1 MQRRASL
8 IALAAA
14 AAALPHALRAQTR
27 AKLWRIGLLSTG
39 AAPKPGQTSA
49 AHAMAVELRA
59 LGHLPGQHFEFVER
73 YADNDAQRLPALA
86 DELLRAKVD
95 LIVTMLTPAAL
106 AAQRATR
113 SIPIVMAAAGDPV
126 GSGLITS
133 LARPGGNITGL
144 AALGPELAGKCLDLL
159 RELRPTTKRVA
170 LLLNASDSFTP
181 TLLRGLSEAGATLG
195 LELRSAQVQGPG
207 DYAAA
212 FAAWGAQRVD
222 AVFVQPTLAFAP
234 ALALALQQRLP
245 SVSLVRGFVEAGG
258 LLAYSPNF
266 TERNR
271 QAARY
276 IDKIMRGAQPADLPV
291 QQPTVFD
298 LLVNAKTA
306 AALGIKVPA
315 ALLARA
321 DEVIT

>member
-27 AKLWRIGLLSTG
+27 AKPWRIGLLSTG

-49 AHAMAVELRA
+49 AQAIAGELRA
-59 LGHLPGQHFEFVER
+59 LGQVPGQHFEFIER

-95 LIVTMLTPAAL
+95 LIVTLLTPAAL

-126 GSGLITS
+126 GSGLIAS

-159 RELRPTTKRVA
+159 RELRPAIRRVA

-181 TLLRGLSEAGATLG
+181 TLLRGVSEASAALG
-195 LELRSAQVQGPG
+195 LELRPTQVKGPN

-212 FAAWGAQRVD
+212 FAAWSAQRVD
-222 AVFVQPTLAFAP
+222 AVFVQPSLTFAP
-234 ALALALQQRLP
+234 ALELALQQRLP
-245 SVSLVRGFVEAGG
+245 SVSFVRGFAEAGG
-258 LLAYSPNF
+258 LLAYSPNL

-271 QAARY
+271 KAASY

-291 QQPTVFD
+291 QQPSVFD